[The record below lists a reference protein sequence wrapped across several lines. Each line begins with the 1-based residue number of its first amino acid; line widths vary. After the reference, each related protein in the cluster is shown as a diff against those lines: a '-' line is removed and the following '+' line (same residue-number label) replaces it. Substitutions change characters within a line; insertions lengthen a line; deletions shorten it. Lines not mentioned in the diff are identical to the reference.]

1 ESAKYWESKLT
12 ESLSTTVNIQ
22 QQYNKLEGVL
32 KLLLNELPR
41 SKEEEKV
48 FINQETNDLLEK
60 RRLLYK
66 RKRTKEIQLEI
77 TKISKLINRNIS
89 NEKKGKRQEILEKFI
104 SKTGALRK
112 AYKELSEKS
121 KWATNMKNKRGKML
135 SRRPDIIKEAT
146 NFYKELYKKETSSG
160 LRNFELDRD
169 STSAD
174 TGFQAILK
182 SEIRHAIR
190 TQKNNKAPGTGASI
204 YVCGDFNG
212 FKNSIKVTLQTCL
225 VNDGKTEDEA
235 QSLICG
241 MEKDRRFVFDIWA

>member
-1 ESAKYWESKLT
+1 MIRCELTVKMNRNRRNIQPTKYTRDLPLITGESAKYWESKLT

-66 RKRTKEIQLEI
+66 RKRTKEIQLTI

-190 TQKNNKAPGTGASI
+190 TQKNNKAP
-204 YVCGDFNG
+204 
-212 FKNSIKVTLQTCL
+212 
-225 VNDGKTEDEA
+225 
-235 QSLICG
+235 
-241 MEKDRRFVFDIWA
+241 